1 MTFPYP
7 SDGSFSL
14 LINDSRFLGEVNI
27 KVLDAH
33 GKIVG
38 FKKLNVLEG
47 ENVYPLNVNS
57 LEEGMYFIS
66 LETPLNNV
74 TLRHVV
80 SE

>member
-1 MTFPYP
+1 MTFPNP
-7 SDGSFSL
+7 SICFSL

-27 KVLDAH
+27 EVLDAH

-38 FKKLNVLEG
+38 FKELNVLEG
-47 ENVYPLNVNS
+47 ENVYPLNINS

-66 LETPLNNV
+66 LKTPLNNM
-74 TLRHVV
+74 TLRHVI